1 MQKIDDSSRNHSA
14 AIPISATHSKNAT
27 LTQNVSRFNLQTSEN
42 SPVQRLALSE
52 GSRFIRFQ
60 YSPHF
65 EKDMSS
71 TSSNSNRIR
80 NISISGNEHNIITTY
95 LKRRTCHDLIPTSS
109 KLVVFDIHLPV
120 KTAFYAL
127 VANGLRAAPLWS
139 SADQKFIGMLTITDF
154 IMVLRKFYRPSLAKQ
169 DKKITIPVKN
179 SFDPNNPHSTLNL
192 GDLEEHTI
200 ESWRQLMGTHYK
212 DFVSIDPE
220 CSLYNGL
227 CQLLKYKIH
236 RLPIIEAN
244 NGNPLYILTHKRI
257 LKFIKVCL
265 ESTERQRRESECRS
279 GMNSRH
285 TEMSL
290 GLGWNNIENFSKTL
304 TELKIGT
311 YDTKDRKVY
320 KVYEDQHL
328 IEALKL
334 FTDNRVSALPVIERG
349 TDQLVDVYSKF
360 DVLNLA
366 AQRTYNQLDVSIKTA
381 LSYRYEN
388 GMNRRPLITCTLD
401 ENLEWIVRKVV
412 NAEVHRII
420 VVDKNM
426 RVLGVVSLSDIL
438 KQLINRED
446 L

>member
-1 MQKIDDSSRNHSA
+1 MQKSFSDKTTPILINVNNVLNH
-14 AIPISATHSKNAT
+14 NAT
-27 LTQNVSRFNLQTSEN
+27 SKRD
-42 SPVQRLALSE
+42 PDQRLALSE
-52 GSRFIRFQ
+52 GSRHIYHRLCVPD
-60 YSPHF
+60 SS
-65 EKDMSS
+65 MSLKNNRKNS
-71 TSSNSNRIR
+71 ESSEN
-80 NISISGNEHNIITTY
+80 NIITTY

-154 IMVLRKFYRPSLAKQ
+154 IMVLRKFYRPSKSQ
-169 DKKITIPVKN
+169 SQNMPTKN

-192 GDLEEHTI
+192 ADLEEHTI

-212 DFVSIDPE
+212 NFVSIDPE

-227 CQLLKYKIH
+227 RQLLEFKIH
-236 RLPIIEAN
+236 RLPIIDSN

-265 ESTERQRRESECRS
+265 ESTERQRRQSESRT
-279 GMNSRH
+279 GMNSGQ
-285 TEMSL
+285 TEINL
-290 GLGWNNIENFSKTL
+290 GLGWNTIENFSLTL
-304 TELKIGT
+304 RELKIGT
-311 YDTKDRKVY
+311 YDTEKRKVF
-320 KVYEDQHL
+320 KVYEDQKL
-328 IEALKL
+328 IEALIM
-334 FTDNRVSALPVIERG
+334 FTENRVSALPVIERG
-349 TDQLVDVYSKF
+349 SDKLIDVYSKF

-366 AQRTYNQLDVSIKTA
+366 AQRTYNMLDVSIKTA

-388 GMNRRPLITCTLD
+388 GMNRRPLIKCTLD

-420 VVDKNM
+420 VVDDDM

-438 KQLINRED
+438 KQLINID
-446 L
+446 